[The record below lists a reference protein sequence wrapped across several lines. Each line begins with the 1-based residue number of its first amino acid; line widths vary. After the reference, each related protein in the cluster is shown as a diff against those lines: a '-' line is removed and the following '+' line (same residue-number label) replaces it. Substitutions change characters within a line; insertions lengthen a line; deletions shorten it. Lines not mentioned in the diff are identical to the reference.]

1 MLYEDKQDLL
11 RNYNSPFPESI
22 MVRILERVVPL
33 SNLPLSRKDSAPISR
48 KPCGRSSLMKQLTP
62 DELCDADR
70 KIRDLAGRK
79 ELLNNCTI
87 QTCRTEVVPFQKDR
101 TFQDLYQISDDKGGI
116 VVCCQDIGARIKS
129 PFHDKISCDVFTV
142 GAVYS
147 PIHLDLGNYNIF
159 FVTH

>member
-1 MLYEDKQDLL
+1 MWYDDLL
-11 RNYNSPFPESI
+11 LNYNSPFPDDI
-22 MVRILERVVPL
+22 MVKILKRVVPFDDL
-33 SNLPLSRKDSAPISR
+33 TSSRKDSAPISR
-48 KPCGRSSLMKQLTP
+48 MPCVRFTCMKPLTP
-62 DELCDADR
+62 DELRTADQ
-70 KIRDLAGRK
+70 KIRDLAFSEER
-79 ELLNNCTI
+79 LNFCTI
-87 QTCRTEVVPFQKDR
+87 QTCTTEVVPFKKNR
-101 TFQDLYQISDDKGGI
+101 TFQDLHDISVEKRGI

>member
-22 MVRILERVVPL
+22 MVQILERVVPL
-33 SNLPLSRKDSAPISR
+33 SNLPLSRKHSDPISR
-48 KPCGRSSLMKQLTP
+48 MPCVRSRCMEPLTQ
-62 DELCDADR
+62 DELRTADQ
-70 KIRDLAGRK
+70 KIRDLAFSEER
-79 ELLNNCTI
+79 LNFCTI
-87 QTCRTEVVPFQKDR
+87 QTCTTEVVPFEKNR
-101 TFQDLYQISDDKGGI
+101 TFQDLHDISVEKRGI
-116 VVCCQDIGARIKS
+116 VVCCQDIGARIEA
-129 PFHDKISCDVFTV
+129 PFHDKTSCDVFTV

>member
-1 MLYEDKQDLL
+1 MWYDDLL
-11 RNYNSPFPESI
+11 LNYNSPFPYDI
-22 MVRILERVVPL
+22 MVKILKRVVPFDDL
-33 SNLPLSRKDSAPISR
+33 TSSRKDSAPISR
-48 KPCGRSSLMKQLTP
+48 KPCGRSSLMKPLTTG
-62 DELCDADR
+62 ELRDADR
-70 KIRDLAGRK
+70 KIRALALSEER
-79 ELLNNCTI
+79 LNFCTI
-87 QTCRTEVVPFQKDR
+87 QTCTTEVVPFQKDR
-101 TFQDLYQISDDKGGI
+101 TFQDLYQISGEKGGI

>member
-22 MVRILERVVPL
+22 MVQILERVVPL
-33 SNLPLSRKDSAPISR
+33 SNLPLSRKDKAPMSR
-48 KPCGRSSLMKQLTP
+48 KPCGRSSLMKALSL
-62 DELCDADR
+62 DELRVADQ
-70 KIRDLAGRK
+70 KIRDLAGSK
-79 ELLNNCTI
+79 EHLNQCTI
-87 QTCRTEVVPFQKDR
+87 QTCTTEVVPFKKDR
-101 TFQDLYQISDDKGGI
+101 TFQNLHDISVEKRGI